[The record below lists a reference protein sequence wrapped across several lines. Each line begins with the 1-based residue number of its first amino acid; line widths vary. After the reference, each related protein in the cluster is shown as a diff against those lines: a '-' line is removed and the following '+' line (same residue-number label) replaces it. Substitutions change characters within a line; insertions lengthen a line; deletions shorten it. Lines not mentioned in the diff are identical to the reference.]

1 MSRVNV
7 SGPSS
12 GDIIAGVSV
21 ALVAIPQSLAYAE
34 LAGLPPR
41 YGLFASALPALFAA
55 AFVSSKY
62 LQTGPVALTALLTFG
77 ALSSIEPRATP
88 DYIALAALLALM
100 VGVFRV
106 VLGLVR
112 LGKVAYLLSEPVLL
126 GFTTGAAILIVSSQ
140 FPKTVGITGG
150 DGGVLG
156 NAFDAL
162 TSPSQWSWPAVGF
175 SLLVLV
181 FMFGGRR
188 VHRLFPGVL
197 LAVIVGEIVSKVTDY
212 DGPTVGTLD
221 GGFVTLSIDL
231 PWASIGTLVIP
242 AIAIAVVGFAE
253 PASIARTFARQDEL
267 EWDADRELI
276 SQGVANLAAGLS
288 GAFPVGGSFSRSSL
302 ARLAGATTRWAG
314 AITGAFVLITLPLT
328 PVLQWLPEAVLGA
341 IVVGAVVSLIKV
353 PSIVDMVRTTPVDGA
368 LAVTTLVAT
377 VASSPHVE
385 RGVILGVGLSLLL
398 NGWRRSRAKAAPVP
412 TST

>member
-1 MSRVNV
+1 MSF
-7 SGPSS
+7 SSPSS

-21 ALVAIPQSLAYAE
+21 ALVAIPQSLAYSE

-77 ALSSIEPRATP
+77 ALSALEPRATP
-88 DYIALAALLALM
+88 NYIALAALLALM
-100 VGVFRV
+100 VGVIRV

-112 LGKVAYLLSEPVLL
+112 MGKVAYLLSEPVLL

-140 FPKTVGITGG
+140 FPKTVGITNG

-162 TSPSQWSWPAVGF
+162 TSPSRWSWSAVGF
-175 SLLVLV
+175 SVMVLV

-197 LAVIVGEIVSKVTDY
+197 LAVIVGEIISKVTDY
-212 DGPTVGTLD
+212 SGPTVGKLD
-221 GGFVTLSIDL
+221 GGFVTLSTDL
-231 PWASIGTLVIP
+231 PWESMGTLLIP
-242 AIAIAVVGFAE
+242 AIAIALVGFAE
-253 PASIARTFARQDEL
+253 PASIARTFARADGL
-267 EWDADRELI
+267 EWDADRELV
-276 SQGVANLAAGLS
+276 SQGVANVAAGLS

-302 ARLAGATTRWAG
+302 ARLAGATSPWAG
-314 AITGAFVLITLPLT
+314 AITGAFVLLTLPLT

-341 IVVGAVVSLIKV
+341 IVVGAVVSLIRI
-353 PSIVDMVRTTPVDGA
+353 PSVVRMVRTTPIDGA
-368 LAVTTLVAT
+368 LAVITLVAT
-377 VASSPHVE
+377 VASAPHVE

-398 NGWRRSRAKAAPVP
+398 NGWRRFSSNDDPVP